1 MSICRHQHFET
12 ELQWH
17 RCVGFDIALVIVSV
31 PGVLLLIRTGSFLAQ
46 ALSILHYSKDP
57 CFRLEKNLES
67 DASNSL
73 VSL

>member
-17 RCVGFDIALVIVSV
+17 RCVGFDIALVIVSM

-46 ALSILHYSKDP
+46 ALSVHV
-57 CFRLEKNLES
+57 FGRLEKNLES
-67 DASNSL
+67 DSSNSL